1 MLLIP
6 FTSQIEGMKD
16 YKHEQLPAMSKGKD
30 YNVTGFALPAKL
42 KYADGPGYLPC
53 QIGNST

>member
-53 QIGNST
+53 QSGN